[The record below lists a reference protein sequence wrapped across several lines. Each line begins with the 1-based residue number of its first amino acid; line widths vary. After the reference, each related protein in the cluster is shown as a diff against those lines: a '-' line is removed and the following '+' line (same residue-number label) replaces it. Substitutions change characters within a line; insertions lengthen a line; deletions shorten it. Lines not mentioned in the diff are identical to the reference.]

1 MDQLA
6 RSPEKLRTI
15 SRNDQVAGWTV
26 LHPEAND
33 RFPQADDNAL
43 VLSRTLNGIRV
54 LLLSDLGRLG
64 QAALAE
70 RTPDLRADIVVT
82 GLPVK
87 PDAVDEALLAA
98 INPKVIIVADSEFPV
113 SERATKALCNRLAQ
127 HSVPVIYT
135 RFMGAVTIEFRGQE
149 WELHTMSGMKI
160 SSRSLRPKSRQTIR
174 TEGAEQ
180 RPAKFAEQ

>member
-1 MDQLA
+1 MQ
-6 RSPEKLRTI
+6 TI
-15 SRNDQVAGWTV
+15 SRNDQVASWTV

-33 RFPQADDNAL
+33 HFPQADDNAL
-43 VLSRTLNGIRV
+43 VLSRTFNGIRI

-113 SERATKALCNRLAQ
+113 SERATKVLCNRLAQ

-135 RFMGAVTIEFRGQE
+135 RITGAVSIEFRDQE
-149 WELHTMSGMKI
+149 WELYTMSGMKI
-160 SSRSLRPKSRQTIR
+160 SSRSLRAVSRQT
-174 TEGAEQ
+174 GKAE
-180 RPAKFAEQ
+180 RR